1 MLNCKPSS
9 RKIHPDHLSR
19 LSLRRKKPVR
29 SFHLGTQR
37 TNNLI
42 FSFSSVFYAFR
53 KPLKPSRYSPG
64 VGSRPHSST
73 SLFHPSSLDC
83 KPSRA
88 PSIQLASLASH
99 LNHHA
104 SSLCTPASPAPQTLQ
119 GPGKASQLLSTV
131 TQWTLPI
138 PSLASRRRRPA
149 TI

>member
-1 MLNCKPSS
+1 VLNCKPSS
-9 RKIHPDHLSR
+9 RKIHPDHLPR
-19 LSLRRKKPVR
+19 LSLRRKNPVR

-37 TNNLI
+37 TSNLI

-64 VGSRPHSST
+64 VGSRPHAST
-73 SLFHPSSLDC
+73 SLFQYPSSLDC

-104 SSLCTPASPAPQTLQ
+104 SSLCTPASPAPQT
-119 GPGKASQLLSTV
+119 S
-131 TQWTLPI
+131 QWTLPM